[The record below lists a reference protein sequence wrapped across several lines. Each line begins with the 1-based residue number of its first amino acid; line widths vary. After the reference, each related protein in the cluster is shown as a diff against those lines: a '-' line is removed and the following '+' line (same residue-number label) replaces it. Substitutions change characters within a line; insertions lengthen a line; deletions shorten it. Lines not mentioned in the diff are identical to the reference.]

1 MRLFSALATALAIG
15 TAGLGLPARAE
26 VIMTDA
32 EREAFRAEVR
42 AYLLEH
48 PEVLMEAIG
57 VLEER
62 EMASRAD
69 VDRQLARANAEALF
83 DDGHSWVGG
92 NPEGD
97 VTIVEFIDYRC
108 GFCRQAF
115 PEVESLL
122 EIDGNIRL
130 IIKEFPIL
138 GEQSVLASQFAI
150 SVLQLHGDDAYK
162 QVHDALMAL
171 RSDITPESLSRL
183 AQTFELEPAPLLA
196 RMGSPEVAQVIEAN
210 RRLAQAMNI
219 SGTPTFVVEDQMV
232 RGFLPM
238 PQMLLLVE
246 DLRGS

>member
-1 MRLFSALATALAIG
+1 MRILSALATAVVVGALAPV
-15 TAGLGLPARAE
+15 LPARAE
-26 VIMTDA
+26 VAMTDA
-32 EREAFRAEVR
+32 ERAAFRAEVR
-42 AYLLEH
+42 AYLLDN

-62 EMASRAD
+62 EMAARAD
-69 VDRQLARANAEALF
+69 VDSQLARANAEALF
-83 DDGHSWVGG
+83 EDGHSWIGG
-92 NPEGD
+92 NPDGD
-97 VTIVEFIDYRC
+97 ITIVEFIDYRC

-122 EIDGNIRL
+122 ETDGNIRL

-162 QVHDALMAL
+162 QIHAALMGL

-183 AQTFELEPAPLLA
+183 AQTFDLDPAPLLA
-196 RMGSPEVAQVIEAN
+196 QMGSPEVARVIDAN

-238 PQMLLLVE
+238 SQMLMIVE
-246 DLRGS
+246 DLRG